1 MACGLRGLIRLPT
14 APRVLGA
21 AGGIAALVLAACV
34 RAAEPELPTS
44 ATTTQ
49 QRADYEADTPKTIIG
64 LQPFR
69 APKRAPLRLADGT
82 MGVATLTNLNPYI
95 NAWYLLTLEGG
106 RASHRSTYHLESPG
120 RHPLRLL
127 SEDPSS
133 VRIAGESGTPC
144 IVWTSPGGG
153 ALEQAAA
160 SGLPYAPL
168 CAGQLYL
175 RNVVAGHQ
183 TSLER
188 VTDFLRDHVWGG
200 DHLIAFVKQVFY
212 EDAFVE
218 KGTPAP
224 TLAPRLSSTGA
235 LLPVPASTEALE
247 HAVVPQH
254 LALETPAKELLPGR
268 WYQVQ
273 DLEGV
278 SVSVIAPEHLASSIR
293 FGREASVNVLDSV
306 ESSALVYLVAF
317 DLGRF
322 DLHFALGTDHP
333 RLDWSDRPPT
343 SSRDPHLPGPDGV
356 AGAAPLVRTGM
367 VSPTDIDRTIAAFTG
382 GFKREHGAFRYGA
395 LAGRNHGSHYGF
407 IEQGMIFSKLQP
419 GLATVLV
426 MSDGTVDLK
435 TWMMPDEEQLPRVRF
450 ARQNG
455 VPLIEFDAAH
465 GASAP
470 GNLVNQWGP
479 GNWSGSANEDLRTL
493 RAGLCLQQNGS
504 RRFLI
509 YAYFSSATPSAM
521 ARVFQGY
528 SCQYAMQ
535 SDINAPE
542 HTYLALYVRH
552 ANERLIEHLVDG
564 MQEVDRNAG
573 NQLVPRFLAFP
584 DDRDFFY
591 VTRREGS

>member
-1 MACGLRGLIRLPT
+1 MACSVRGLIRLPT

-21 AGGIAALVLAACV
+21 TGGIAALVLAACV

-49 QRADYEADTPKTIIG
+49 QRADYEADTPKTILE

-69 APKRAPLRLADGT
+69 VANRAPLRRADG
-82 MGVATLTNLNPYI
+82 MMSVATLTNLNPHI
-95 NAWYLLTLEGG
+95 NAWYVLTLEGSG
-106 RASHRSTYHLESPG
+106 TSHRSTYHLESPG

-127 SEDPSS
+127 SGDPSS
-133 VRIAGESGTPC
+133 VRIVGASGTPC
-144 IVWTSPGGG
+144 IVWTSLGGG

-188 VTDFLRDHVWGG
+188 VTDFLRDHVWRG
-200 DHLIAFVKQVFY
+200 DHLIALVKREFY
-212 EDAFVE
+212 QDAFVE
-218 KGTPAP
+218 KGMPA
-224 TLAPRLSSTGA
+224 TLAPKLASTGA
-235 LLPVPASTEALE
+235 LLPVPAPTEALE
-247 HAVVPQH
+247 HAVVPQR
-254 LALETPAKELLPGR
+254 LALETPAKELLPGQ
-268 WYQVQ
+268 WYPVQ

-293 FGREASVNVLDSV
+293 FGREAGVNVLDSV

-333 RLDWSDRPPT
+333 RLVWSDRPPS
-343 SSRDPHLPGPDGV
+343 SSRDLHLGGPDGV
-356 AGAAPLVRTGM
+356 AAAAPLVRTGM
-367 VSPTDIDRTIAAFTG
+367 VSPSDIDRTIAAFTG
-382 GFKREHGAFRYGA
+382 GFKREHGAFRYGP

-407 IEQGMIFSKLQP
+407 IEQGVIFSKLQP

-426 MSDGTVDLK
+426 LSDGTVDLK
-435 TWMMPDEEQLPRVRF
+435 TWMMPDDELLPRVRY

-470 GNLVNQWGP
+470 GNFVNLWGP

-493 RAGLCLQQNGS
+493 RAGLCLQQNGPH
-504 RRFLI
+504 RFMI

-521 ARVFQGY
+521 ARIFRGY
-528 SCQYAMQ
+528 NCQYAMQ

-552 ANERLIEHLVDG
+552 GTERLIEHLVDG
-564 MQEVDRNAG
+564 MQEVDRKVG